1 VGIVAKLSRRDLR
14 SHAGRYVLTFLAVA
28 IGVGFVAGV
37 VTLTDTISRTFD
49 DMFRGYNAGTE
60 VAVRG
65 EGQFELGPAFGGG
78 VARPRI
84 DAGLVDEVLGLDGV
98 AAAEGYVQGYT
109 RPITA
114 DGEPYGNPT
123 FGAPTIGTNWGE
135 VEALNPFH
143 LVEGRAPRRG
153 GEVAFDQRTADRA
166 GYAVGDTVTF
176 QTQSGVQEATL
187 VGIARFGTADSPAGT
202 SVTLFDAVTAQR
214 ELAEPGQIDVVA
226 IDAEDGVGQAELR
239 DRVADALDVADVD
252 VVTGEVLVHEAQ
264 ETARSTF
271 TGIRTFLLV
280 FALISVLVG
289 SFVIYTSFAFIVA
302 QRQRQVALLRALGAS
317 RAQVLGAVVVESL
330 LVGVLASLVGYG
342 LGVSLAAGLAGS
354 FVPGAEA
361 VIQPR
366 TLAVALG
373 VGTVVT
379 LASAVF
385 PAARAS
391 RVPPVAAM
399 RDVAI
404 DTSHRSRVR
413 AGLALALGVEGAA
426 LLVMGADGG
435 ELAGQSPLRLSGLGM
450 LGVFLALI
458 VLAPVV
464 ARPAAL
470 VLGRVL
476 PALRGVVGRLAQ
488 QNAARNPR
496 RTGSTASALM
506 IGLGIVSLFLVVN
519 ASLRASLDDTVDNQF
534 RGDVVID
541 SGGSFVSGGLP
552 GDVADAVNTLPEVDA
567 ATGVRFGF
575 AQIAGTPHG
584 MRAIDPDTGFDLF
597 AIEVAEGDVSGLD
610 ANGIAVF
617 EGIAEERGW
626 EVGDEIPVVFGDTG
640 EIPFTVAALLAR
652 RDLTGPFVMGV
663 DAFAANLPDVGDAQI
678 WVRLADGVT
687 VDEARDDLESVVAS
701 FPSAEVQDLDEFKAS
716 MKGQYDIILILVN
729 ALLTLTIVIAMI
741 GIVNALILSVVE
753 RTREIGLTRAVG
765 ASRGQVRSA
774 IRWEALI
781 IAAFGLVGAVGVG
794 VFFGWVLVHALS
806 EEGFRVFALP
816 AAQLAA
822 FAAVTG
828 VLTLAAAVLPAAW
841 AARRRVLAAIAEH

>member
-1 VGIVAKLSRRDLR
+1 MGIVAKLSRRDLR
-14 SHAGRYVLTFLAVA
+14 SHAGRYVLTFIAVA

-49 DMFRGYNAGTE
+49 DMFRGYNAGTD

-65 EGQFELGPAFGGG
+65 EGQFELGPEFGGG

-84 DAGLVDEVLGLDGV
+84 DAGLVDEVAGLDGV
-98 AAAEGYVQGYT
+98 AAAEAYVQGYT
-109 RPITA
+109 RPISA

-135 VEALNPFH
+135 VASLNPFQ
-143 LVEGRAPRRG
+143 LVEGREPRRG
-153 GEVAFDQRTADRA
+153 GEVAFDKRTADRT
-166 GYAVGDTVTF
+166 GYSLGDTVTY
-176 QTQSGVQEATL
+176 QTQDGVGEATL
-187 VGIARFGTADSPAGT
+187 VGVARFGAADSPAGT
-202 SVTLFDAVTAQR
+202 SVTLFDAATAQR
-214 ELAEPGQIDVVA
+214 LLAVPGQVDLVA
-226 IDAEDGVGQAELR
+226 VDAEDGVSQEALR
-239 DRVADALDVADVD
+239 DVVADALDGTGVD
-252 VVTGEVLVHEAQ
+252 VVTGETLVHETQAA
-264 ETARSTF
+264 ARSTF

-289 SFVIYTSFAFIVA
+289 SFVIYTSFSFIVA

-317 RAQVLGAVVVESL
+317 RRQILAAVVVESV
-330 LVGVLASLVGYG
+330 LVGVLASLVGYA

-361 VIQPR
+361 VVQTR
-366 TLAVALG
+366 TLVVALG
-373 VGTVVT
+373 LGTVVT

-404 DTSHRSRVR
+404 DTAHRSRVR
-413 AGLALALGVEGAA
+413 PALALALGVEGAA
-426 LLVMGADGG
+426 TLMMGLSGG
-435 ELAGQSPLRLSGLGM
+435 EMAGQSPLRLSGIGM

-470 VLGRVL
+470 VLGRAL
-476 PALRGVVGRLAQ
+476 PVVRGVVGRLAQ

-496 RTGSTASALM
+496 RTGSTGSALM

-534 RGDVVID
+534 EGDVVID
-541 SGGSFVSGGLP
+541 SGGSFITGGLP
-552 GDVADAVNTLPEVDA
+552 GDVAEEVNALPEVDA

-575 AQIAGTPHG
+575 AEIAGAPHG
-584 MRAIDPDTGFDLF
+584 LRAIDPDTGFDLF
-597 AIEVAEGDVSGLD
+597 HIEVAEGDVSGLD

-617 EGIAEERGW
+617 QEIAEERGW

-640 EIPFTVAALLAR
+640 EIPFTVTALLASQ
-652 RDLTGPFVMGV
+652 DVTGPYIMGV
-663 DAFAANLPDVGDAQI
+663 DAFEANLPDVGDAQI
-678 WVRLADGVT
+678 WVRLAGGVT

-701 FPSAEVQDLDEFKAS
+701 FPSAEVQDLEEFKAA
-716 MKGQYDIILILVN
+716 MKGQYDIILVLID
-729 ALLTLTIVIAMI
+729 ALMTLTIVIAMI
-741 GIVNALILSVVE
+741 GIVNSLVLSVVE

-765 ASRGQVRSA
+765 ATRGQVRSA

-781 IAAFGLVGAVGVG
+781 IAAFGLTGAVSVG

-816 AAQLAA
+816 AGQLAA
-822 FAAVTG
+822 FAAVTA

-841 AARRRVLAAIAEH
+841 AGHRRVLSAIADT